1 MVKWRH
7 AAYIGLVVF
16 PTFVLA
22 PGCGEPADPPPETSE
37 EDVDDVEGVGLDFDD
52 EIDAPSTEPGE
63 PSDSNDQS
71 EPEGDAQSS
80 ESGE

>member
-1 MVKWRH
+1 MVKWRR

-22 PGCGEPADPPPETSE
+22 PGCGEPSEPPPGTSE
-37 EDVDDVEGVGLDFDD
+37 DDVEEVELDLGT
-52 EIDAPSTEPGE
+52 EIDAPSAEPGE
-63 PSDSNDQS
+63 PSDSNDDS